1 MKHAILLLWIFG
13 SFSLAPAQHADHSQ
27 HADKPEPSPQ
37 MEQTDPHAGH
47 QMDHGEEQGEHD
59 RMTHGED
66 HQMDMAEGEHEHVHK
81 PMTEEQKKEIGVDEK
96 LDQTIPMDLVFTLE
110 DGTRKP
116 LSEIIQVPT
125 LIVPI
130 YFTCPNVCHI
140 LQSSVASVLPRV
152 KLEPGTQ
159 YQVLSVS
166 FDELDTPEVARQK
179 KANYM
184 AAMDHQFPEENWHFL
199 TGDLETVSTFMDAI
213 GFRYKREGRDFIH
226 PVVVVAVTDQGKISR
241 YIYGSNFLPFDITMA
256 LTEAS
261 EGRSGL
267 SVKRLV
273 SYCFSYDPEGKKY
286 VFNITKVA
294 GAVILVF
301 AVGIFLVL
309 TLGGRKKKRKS
320 SE

>member
-1 MKHAILLLWIFG
+1 MKRVILLLWIVG
-13 SFSLAPAQHADHSQ
+13 SVSLAIAQHADHSQ
-27 HADKPEPSPQ
+27 HSDKPETATQ
-37 MEQTDPHAGH
+37 TEQTDSHAGH
-47 QMDHGEEQGEHD
+47 QMDHTQQGTSHD
-59 RMTHGED
+59 QMTHEEGHD
-66 HQMDMAEGEHEHVHK
+66 MDMAEGEHQHVHK

-96 LDQTIPMDLVFTLE
+96 LDQFIPMDLVFTME
-110 DGTRKP
+110 DGTQKP
-116 LSEIIQVPT
+116 LRDIITHPT

-130 YFTCPNVCHI
+130 YFNCPNVCHI

-152 KLEPGTQ
+152 KLEPGSQ

-166 FDELDTPEVARQK
+166 FDELDTPDVARQK

-184 AAMDHQFPEENWHFL
+184 AAMDHQFPEDAWHFL
-199 TGDLETVSTFMDAI
+199 TGDLETVSTFMDSI

-261 EGRSGL
+261 AGRSGL

-294 GAVILVF
+294 GTIILIF